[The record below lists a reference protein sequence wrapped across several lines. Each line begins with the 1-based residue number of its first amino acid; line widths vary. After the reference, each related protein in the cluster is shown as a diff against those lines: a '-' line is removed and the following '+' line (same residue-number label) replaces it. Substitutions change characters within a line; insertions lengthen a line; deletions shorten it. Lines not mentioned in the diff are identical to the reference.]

1 MQKSIQAQSHQ
12 QAVSQGSW
20 GPSSATAYPSTS
32 VGPNYNT
39 SSYQHESYY
48 QSSEAFEPPVHHG
61 LSIYGRDPGVGAVSS
76 QIAMPPPLP
85 IITQVLFHS
94 TLSSTTMLIHVSIK
108 IRWVVELFYLI
119 PWCNNS
125 KTKVKSGKF
134 LPLILSL
141 FVCWSDLLWQVTQ
154 KMQIPLSYADSIIG
168 TAGANISYM
177 RRTSGATITIQETR
191 GVHGEMTVEIH
202 GTATQVQTAQQLI
215 QVIFFI

>member
-85 IITQVLFHS
+85 IITQVLFPS

-119 PWCNNS
+119 PWCSNSNN
-125 KTKVKSGKF
+125 KSGKF
-134 LPLILSL
+134 LASHPL
-141 FVCWSDLLWQVTQ
+141 FVCVLVRFVMAGDT
-154 KMQIPLSYADSIIG
+154 KDADTIIICRF
-168 TAGANISYM
+168 NHWNSWC
-177 RRTSGATITIQETR
+177 
-191 GVHGEMTVEIH
+191 
-202 GTATQVQTAQQLI
+202 
-215 QVIFFI
+215 